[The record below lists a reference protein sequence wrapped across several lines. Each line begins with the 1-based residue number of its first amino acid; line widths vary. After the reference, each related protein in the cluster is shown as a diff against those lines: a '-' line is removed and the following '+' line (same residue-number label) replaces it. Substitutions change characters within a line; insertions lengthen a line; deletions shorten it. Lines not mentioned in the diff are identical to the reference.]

1 MRQLCDFSTDVDVEN
16 TFELNRLFTGD
27 FMATRTPTLH
37 AASRQEEMLFEQPFT
52 LPQSEQKIETLK
64 KKSTPNI
71 VRDI

>member
-1 MRQLCDFSTDVDVEN
+1 
-16 TFELNRLFTGD
+16 
-27 FMATRTPTLH
+27 MATRTPTLH

-64 KKSTPNI
+64 KKSTPKIRTNYPI